1 MSAGPDVKTAED
13 EPTDNQRIK
22 TSLKKYL
29 RYALLTLLWGAVAA
43 YVIYAGTAAGRL
55 RAGKKVG
62 RVEIEVV
69 DSSSMG
75 YLVSGR
81 MVREWIAHSGI
92 KTNGMAV
99 DAVELAAIEALIA
112 KNGFVE
118 RVDAY
123 VTYGSVLH
131 IDISQRRPLLRL
143 LTDGVDSYV
152 TPEGYVFAAPR
163 ASSLYVDRKST
174 RLNSSHIP
182 LSRMP
187 SSA

>member
-1 MSAGPDVKTAED
+1 M
-13 EPTDNQRIK
+13 R
-22 TSLKKYL
+22 KYL

-43 YVIYAGTAAGRL
+43 YVVYAGTAAGRL

-92 KTNGMAV
+92 KTNGTAV

-123 VTYGSVLH
+123 VTYGGVLH
-131 IDISQRRPLLRL
+131 L
-143 LTDGVDSYV
+143 
-152 TPEGYVFAAPR
+152 
-163 ASSLYVDRKST
+163 SLI
-174 RLNSSHIP
+174 HI
-182 LSRMP
+182 
-187 SSA
+187 

>member
-1 MSAGPDVKTAED
+1 MS
-13 EPTDNQRIK
+13 R
-22 TSLKKYL
+22 YL
-29 RYALLTLLWGAVAA
+29 RYTLLTLLWVAVAA
-43 YVIYAGTAAGRL
+43 YIVFAASAVRRVRRTGTV
-55 RAGKKVG
+55 GKL
-62 RVEIEVV
+62 EIEVV

-123 VTYGSVLH
+123 VTYGGVLH

-143 LTDGVDSYV
+143 LMEIG
-152 TPEGYVFAAPR
+152 A
-163 ASSLYVDRKST
+163 
-174 RLNSSHIP
+174 HIK
-182 LSRMP
+182 
-187 SSA
+187 